1 MAISESIV
9 LALISQWKER
19 LEKGTQTT
27 DYKCALGECI
37 YDLQKVLDT
46 FHNKEILAEIP
57 VKVLPKQVEESFY
70 NEEADRIAYEIE
82 VYNEEH

>member
-1 MAISESIV
+1 MAISESTV
-9 LALISQWKER
+9 QTLIFQWKER

-57 VKVLPKQVEESFY
+57 VKMLPQQAEEIFY
-70 NEEADRIAYEIE
+70 NEEADRLAHEIE

>member
-1 MAISESIV
+1 MEISESIIQ
-9 LALISQWKER
+9 ALISQWKER

-37 YDLQKVLDT
+37 YDLQTILDL
-46 FHNKEILAEIP
+46 FHSKEILKEISI
-57 VKVLPKQVEESFY
+57 KILPKQAEENFY
-70 NEEADRIAYEIE
+70 NEEADRIAHEIE